1 MYANWYTNS
10 KCEQK
15 LRHFPCHG
23 NISEINLYSDN
34 EKSTSSCL
42 NAFSYH
48 ILTWFTPFSHDLWWE
63 NGFTPYQYHT
73 SVQYRYS
80 LKNLLSS
87 DIFIRLHIFFSS
99 TEYAWLKS
107 DTLLQSLMYRER
119 ANGSVQLIVK
129 INCSIHYEQ
138 IKNLNALPYTLD
150 LLSLITVCL
159 VSRLAN
165 LLLSNVS
172 IPSYHIFP
180 SITWLCEIFWETHIP
195 PLVWNHIHE
204 HSCYLNSPAD
214 HPQRILHMNTSL
226 NTFQPNNSSL
236 CPI

>member
-165 LLLSNVS
+165 LLLSYLPY
-172 IPSYHIFP
+172 IPFYHL
-180 SITWLCEIFWETHIP
+180 T
-195 PLVWNHIHE
+195 VWNFLGNTHT
-204 HSCYLNSPAD
+204 PACVE
-214 HPQRILHMNTSL
+214 PYTWA
-226 NTFQPNNSSL
+226 
-236 CPI
+236 

>member
-10 KCEQK
+10 KYEQK

-34 EKSTSSCL
+34 EKFIVLILVLMHFHTISSRDL
-42 NAFSYH
+42 P
-48 ILTWFTPFSHDLWWE
+48 PFSHDLWWE
-63 NGFTPYQYHT
+63 NGFTPSQYHT

-119 ANGSVQLIVK
+119 ANGPVQLIVK
-129 INCSIHYEQ
+129 INCS
-138 IKNLNALPYTLD
+138 TLWTNQK
-150 LLSLITVCL
+150 SK
-159 VSRLAN
+159 RLALYTWSFVFDN
-165 LLLSNVS
+165 CLSSV
-172 IPSYHIFP
+172 
-180 SITWLCEIFWETHIP
+180 
-195 PLVWNHIHE
+195 
-204 HSCYLNSPAD
+204 
-214 HPQRILHMNTSL
+214 
-226 NTFQPNNSSL
+226 
-236 CPI
+236 

>member
-1 MYANWYTNS
+1 MIYPILSRPLVREWIYP
-10 KCEQK
+10 
-15 LRHFPCHG
+15 FPVSHLCP
-23 NISEINLYSDN
+23 IS
-34 EKSTSSCL
+34 
-42 NAFSYH
+42 
-48 ILTWFTPFSHDLWWE
+48 ILFKESF
-63 NGFTPYQYHT
+63 
-73 SVQYRYS
+73 
-80 LKNLLSS
+80 SS

-172 IPSYHIFP
+172 IPTYHIFP

-214 HPQRILHMNTSL
+214 HPDRILHMNTSL
-226 NTFQPNNSSL
+226 NTFQPNKSSS